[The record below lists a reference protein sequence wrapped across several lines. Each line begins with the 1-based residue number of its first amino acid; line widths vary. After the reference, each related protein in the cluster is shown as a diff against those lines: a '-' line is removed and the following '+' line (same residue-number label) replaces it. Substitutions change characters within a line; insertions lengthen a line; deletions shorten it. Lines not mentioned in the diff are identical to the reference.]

1 MPDIENK
8 IRKHIISVI
17 KYMNIFSSELIRR
30 APYHDESKLSE
41 PELSMYKKFIPKL
54 ERTKYG
60 SKEYKE
66 ITSQMGEVLI
76 KHFRKNN
83 HHPEYNEVNG
93 YSYKTLNNPI
103 KSMDLFEITEIL
115 CDWKASCERG
125 GSIF

>member
-1 MPDIENK
+1 
-8 IRKHIISVI
+8 
-17 KYMNIFSSELIRR
+17 
-30 APYHDESKLSE
+30 
-41 PELSMYKKFIPKL
+41 
-54 ERTKYG
+54 
-60 SKEYKE
+60 
-66 ITSQMGEVLI
+66 MGEVLI

-125 GSIF
+125 GSSFKDSLEINRKKFNFNKQLVWILRNTSSLLDEFNNNKKNMANKR